1 MVSSLSG
8 LFLPR
13 VPMRIVLCSQLIVK
27 MYWWEIITS
36 CKLVIASIKIRMH
49 DITVKT
55 LGKFQYVPTWR
66 TSLFWTM
73 LISYKLIAE
82 GRFLR
87 VNKGSLIT
95 IKRNKVNTLYILQG
109 IYCLDLI
116 DLPVQW
122 KAMKNKGFKKES
134 ERWTH
139 ISKDIWQKE
148 TPRQR
153 WENMRKRSPWL
164 WYFPRFTQY

>member
-1 MVSSLSG
+1 
-8 LFLPR
+8 
-13 VPMRIVLCSQLIVK
+13 
-27 MYWWEIITS
+27 
-36 CKLVIASIKIRMH
+36 
-49 DITVKT
+49 
-55 LGKFQYVPTWR
+55 
-66 TSLFWTM
+66 M

-148 TPRQR
+148 TPRSEVGEYEKALSLVVIFSSIHTILVLVARVDLELVQIGV
-153 WENMRKRSPWL
+153 KC
-164 WYFPRFTQY
+164 YFMEI